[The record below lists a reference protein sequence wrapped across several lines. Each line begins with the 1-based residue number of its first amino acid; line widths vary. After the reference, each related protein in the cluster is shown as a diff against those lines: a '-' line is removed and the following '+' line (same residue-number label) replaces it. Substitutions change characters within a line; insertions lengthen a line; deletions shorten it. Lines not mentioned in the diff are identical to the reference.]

1 VVGNQSTSEPH
12 HLNIAAC
19 LTLKPPARLNPIE
32 ITVNVELEQHRR
44 MVRRPAGDLGI
55 NPAEPQIGQIELID
69 KDVNHTN
76 RIVLANPVFQAF
88 RK

>member
-1 VVGNQSTSEPH
+1 
-12 HLNIAAC
+12 
-19 LTLKPPARLNPIE
+19 
-32 ITVNVELEQHRR
+32 

-76 RIVLANPVFQAF
+76 RIVLANPVFQAL